1 MNHPTHPVGEVAA
14 RLGISAETLRYYERR
29 HVLPPPGR
37 DGAGRR
43 VYCDD
48 DVHLIEVLLHL
59 RDTGMPLAQ
68 IAEFTR
74 LVASD
79 PEGVPERLELLHE
92 HRAHVIRTREQLTQ
106 ALAVIDHK
114 ITDYTH
120 RAASHRSE

>member
-1 MNHPTHPVGEVAA
+1 MNQPTHPVGEVAA

-43 VYCDD
+43 VYRDD

-79 PEGVPERLELLHE
+79 PEGVPERLELLHK

-106 ALAVIDHK
+106 ALTVIDHK